1 MGKELKGLDDSAKHE
16 SEEVRERVARL
27 VGGGGDSQSGKRRRW
42 RVVVEDNAVN
52 PIDDVVDLR
61 DEGVEAAQNDAALT
75 QGLNIADPVEDQE
88 EDRVGKSSMPWR
100 GKEGLSM
107 GSAVKNL
114 EIMIRFVYLVVV
126 VVVDLASR
134 SGFRFLFL
142 GCIFVIWHS

>member
-27 VGGGGDSQSGKRRRW
+27 VEGGGDSQSGKRRRW
-42 RVVVEDNAVN
+42 RVVVEDNAVD
-52 PIDDVVDLR
+52 PIDDIVDLR
-61 DEGVEAAQNDAALT
+61 DEGVEAARNDAAPT
-75 QGLNIADPVEDQE
+75 QGLNIADPIEDQE

-114 EIMIRFVYLVVV
+114 EIMIRFVYLV
-126 VVVDLASR
+126 SCGGCCR
-134 SGFRFLFL
+134 SCL
-142 GCIFVIWHS
+142 